1 MGHSPNELT
10 RPDHTDQLFTRPVA
24 LLNTI
29 KHPALLPLH
38 PEGELYGDEGWFS
51 GRLSMGQSAKGHR
64 LRGALPRPGK
74 VGYGISG

>member
-38 PEGELYGDEGWFS
+38 PEGELYGDEGWLS
-51 GRLSMGQSAKGHR
+51 DRLKVAR
-64 LRGALPRPGK
+64 LAGDNTLRSTLPGPGK